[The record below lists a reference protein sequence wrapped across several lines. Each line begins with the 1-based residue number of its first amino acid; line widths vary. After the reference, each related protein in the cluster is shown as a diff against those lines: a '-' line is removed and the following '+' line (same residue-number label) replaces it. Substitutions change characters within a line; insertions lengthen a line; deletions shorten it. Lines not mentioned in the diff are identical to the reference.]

1 MPPTEK
7 QNREFALVLIRVVS
21 RRLKLIDE
29 EITATGTALSQ
40 ERLSSREALR
50 LVEEIAPGCVDA
62 VFLSLYDGVSPEQ
75 LQDARAKAAAGVAA

>member
-7 QNREFALVLIRVVS
+7 QNREFALVLIRTTS

-29 EITATGTALSQ
+29 EITAIGTALSQ
-40 ERLSSREALR
+40 ERLSAREALA

-62 VFLSLYDGVSPEQ
+62 VFLSMFEGASPEQ
-75 LQDARAKAAAGVAA
+75 LQDAGAKAAGVAA

>member
-7 QNREFALVLIRVVS
+7 QNSEFAVVLLRTVS

-29 EITATGTALSQ
+29 EVMAFGTALSQ
-40 ERLSSREALR
+40 GRLSSREALR

-62 VFLSLYDGVSPEQ
+62 VLLSIFEGASPEQ
-75 LQDARAKAAAGVAA
+75 LRDAEAKTAA